1 LGYRSWEDGIRVYKS
16 RLSLLSRTKNILSTT
31 NMVRKNNINPTT
43 DAAALEAHPA
53 LDSHPEKHKDHSEFL
68 RDAIIGFADGL
79 TVPFALTAGLT
90 A

>member
-1 LGYRSWEDGIRVYKS
+1 MNMAN
-16 RLSLLSRTKNILSTT
+16 KNGTT
-31 NMVRKNNINPTT
+31 PTS
-43 DAAALEAHPA
+43 DAATLEAHPA
-53 LDSHPEKHKDHSEFL
+53 LKGHPEKHKDYSEFL

>member
-1 LGYRSWEDGIRVYKS
+1 MAEKDD
-16 RLSLLSRTKNILSTT
+16 T
-31 NMVRKNNINPTT
+31 NPTT
-43 DAAALEAHPA
+43 DAATLEAQPE
-53 LDSHPEKHKDHSEFL
+53 LKSHPEKHKDHSEFL

>member
-1 LGYRSWEDGIRVYKS
+1 MTE
-16 RLSLLSRTKNILSTT
+16 KNDT
-31 NMVRKNNINPTT
+31 NPMS
-43 DAAALEAHPA
+43 DAATLEAHPA
-53 LDSHPEKHKDHSEFL
+53 LKDHHEKHKDHSEFL

>member
-1 LGYRSWEDGIRVYKS
+1 MAE
-16 RLSLLSRTKNILSTT
+16 KNDT
-31 NMVRKNNINPTT
+31 NPTT
-43 DAAALEAHPA
+43 DAATIEAHPA
-53 LDSHPEKHKDHSEFL
+53 LKSHPEKHKSHSEFL

>member
-1 LGYRSWEDGIRVYKS
+1 MSP
-16 RLSLLSRTKNILSTT
+16 LSLLSRTSTILLTTT
-31 NMVRKNNINPTT
+31 NMAEKDDTNPTT
-43 DAAALEAHPA
+43 DLATLEAHPT
-53 LDSHPEKHKDHSEFL
+53 LESHPEKHKDHSEFL